1 MPNENV
7 YQKYLGIAI
16 NGKPDHYTL
25 LGVPFKEANPDT
37 IAAAARQR
45 KEILA
50 LQETPENQT
59 EIQLLISEIKHARD
73 CLLDDKA
80 RKQYEF
86 DFLLNRSVEEKN
98 ASPSQPRLELDSDP
112 TPTPPAPSPVSSSI
126 PNPAPTQDPFGFM
139 SAPAPQPAAGPAPMD
154 PFAFG
159 SAPAPQPAPGPAPMD
174 PFAFGSAPAP
184 QPAPGPAPMD
194 PFAFGSAPAPQPAP
208 PVNSY
213 APAPPR
219 TSGGHSGSS
228 SSHSK
233 AQKKDNTP
241 LIIAIVAGVAI
252 LLLLLW
258 NIGYNSPRKQA
269 ERLYNQAVTAV
280 NSYRYD
286 EARDLL
292 DRAIALDK
300 QETYVKY
307 RADID
312 RRQKNHEY
320 TERHRKARESD
331 DYDDYSF

>member
-25 LGVPFKEANPDT
+25 LGVPFKESNPDT

-112 TPTPPAPSPVSSSI
+112 TPTPPVPSPVSSSI

-159 SAPAPQPAPGPAPMD
+159 SAPAPQPAP
-174 PFAFGSAPAP
+174 
-184 QPAPGPAPMD
+184 
-194 PFAFGSAPAPQPAP
+194 

-228 SSHSK
+228 SSRSK

>member
-184 QPAPGPAPMD
+184 QPAP
-194 PFAFGSAPAPQPAP
+194 

>member
-159 SAPAPQPAPGPAPMD
+159 SAPAPQPAP
-174 PFAFGSAPAP
+174 
-184 QPAPGPAPMD
+184 
-194 PFAFGSAPAPQPAP
+194 

>member
-25 LGVPFKEANPDT
+25 LGVPFKESNPDT

-159 SAPAPQPAPGPAPMD
+159 SAPAPQPAP
-174 PFAFGSAPAP
+174 
-184 QPAPGPAPMD
+184 
-194 PFAFGSAPAPQPAP
+194 

-228 SSHSK
+228 SSRSK

-320 TERHRKARESD
+320 TERHRKAREAD